1 MIKLS
6 DYVKEI
12 INNNKDKVV
21 MVKYGNFYRCFYDD
35 AIIMSYLLKYKITV
49 RRSVGFPINTLDKVL
64 EKLKDYKVS
73 CVIVYGINNVISYNF
88 IDNKY
93 MEILYK
99 DLKKYHDIFV
109 FLRNL

>member
-1 MIKLS
+1 
-6 DYVKEI
+6 
-12 INNNKDKVV
+12 

-64 EKLKDYKVS
+64 EKLKDNKVS
-73 CVIVYGINNVISYNF
+73 CIVIYGINNLISYCV

-93 MEILYK
+93 MEIFDKTIRYYNVNDSVK
-99 DLKKYHDIFV
+99 EIK
-109 FLRNL
+109 